1 MKMAHSWRAFDLA
14 QEITDLLNE
23 DGFLRDDTTDH
34 DILLIR
40 GLIQIKLEK
49 SGR

>member
-1 MKMAHSWRAFDLA
+1 MTHSWKAYELA
-14 QEITDLLNE
+14 QEITDMLNE
-23 DGFLRDDTTDH
+23 NGFLRDDNTDH

-49 SGR
+49 S